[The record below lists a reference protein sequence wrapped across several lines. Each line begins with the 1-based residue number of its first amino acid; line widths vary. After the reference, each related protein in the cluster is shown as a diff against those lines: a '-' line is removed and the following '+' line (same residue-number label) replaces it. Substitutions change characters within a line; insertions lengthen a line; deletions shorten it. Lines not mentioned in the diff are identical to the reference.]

1 MTRGLN
7 KVLLIGNLGRD
18 PDLRYTP
25 SGKPIATFTLACT
38 RNWITSNGER
48 RDATEWFNIV
58 AWGPLAEIC
67 KQHLVKGS
75 RIYIDGHLRT
85 RTWEDQAGQKQTTVE
100 VVAKEMIM
108 LDNRSGPVERFEA
121 PPEDFYGDGE

>member
-100 VVAKEMIM
+100 VIAKEMIM
-108 LDNRSGPVERFEA
+108 LDSRSGPVERFEA
-121 PPEDFYGDGE
+121 QPGDFYGDAE

>member
-18 PDLRYTP
+18 PDLKYTP
-25 SGKPIATFTLACT
+25 SGKPITTFTLACT

-48 RDATEWFNIV
+48 RDATEWFNVV

-85 RTWEDQAGQKQTTVE
+85 RTWEDQSGQKQTTVE

-108 LDNRSGPVERFEA
+108 LDNRPGPVERLEA
-121 PPEDFYGDGE
+121 QPDDLYDDAE

>member
-108 LDNRSGPVERFEA
+108 LDNRPGPVERLESQ
-121 PPEDFYGDGE
+121 PEDLYDDAE

>member
-58 AWGPLAEIC
+58 AWGPSPKSASSTW
-67 KQHLVKGS
+67 S
-75 RIYIDGHLRT
+75 RAAVST
-85 RTWEDQAGQKQTTVE
+85 
-100 VVAKEMIM
+100 
-108 LDNRSGPVERFEA
+108 
-121 PPEDFYGDGE
+121 

>member
-1 MTRGLN
+1 M
-7 KVLLIGNLGRD
+7 
-18 PDLRYTP
+18 
-25 SGKPIATFTLACT
+25 
-38 RNWITSNGER
+38 
-48 RDATEWFNIV
+48 
-58 AWGPLAEIC
+58 GPLAEIC

-108 LDNRSGPVERFEA
+108 LDNRPGPVERLESQ
-121 PPEDFYGDGE
+121 PEDLYDDAE

>member
-25 SGKPIATFTLACT
+25 GGKPIATFTLACT
-38 RNWITSNGER
+38 RNWVTSSGER

-85 RTWEDQAGQKQTTVE
+85 RTWEDPSGQKQTTVE

-108 LDNRSGPVERFEA
+108 LDNRTGPGERLEAQPDDTFDDVE
-121 PPEDFYGDGE
+121 

>member
-85 RTWEDQAGQKQTTVE
+85 RTWEDQAGQRQTTVE

-108 LDNRSGPVERFEA
+108 LDNRSGPVERLESQ
-121 PPEDFYGDGE
+121 PEDLYDDAE

>member
-18 PDLRYTP
+18 PDLKYTP
-25 SGKPIATFTLACT
+25 SGKPITTFTLACT

-85 RTWEDQAGQKQTTVE
+85 RTWEDQSGQKQTTVE

-108 LDNRSGPVERFEA
+108 LDNRPGPVERLEA
-121 PPEDFYGDGE
+121 QPDDLYDDAE

>member
-108 LDNRSGPVERFEA
+108 LDNRPGPIERLESQ
-121 PPEDFYGDGE
+121 PEDLYDDAE